1 LSHVKTDLAEE
12 VVKEI
17 KDEIRDVKT
26 LLVSG
31 SVETNETRR
40 EEVAKEIRNETDR
53 LSDEIKDLK
62 TLLRLVFSID
72 PSNLP
77 NVFELVRSFISF
89 HFTSFHFD
97 VQLSRSSTS
106 EILWQM
112 MLTC

>member
-1 LSHVKTDLAEE
+1 LSHVETDLAEE

-53 LSDEIKDLK
+53 LSDEIRSENSAPVSLFNRSIEPAKC
-62 TLLRLVFSID
+62 LRARPVFY
-72 PSNLP
+72 
-77 NVFELVRSFISF
+77 FISF
-89 HFTSFHFD
+89 DFFSF
-97 VQLSRSSTS
+97 
-106 EILWQM
+106 
-112 MLTC
+112 